1 MGRERMIEWLN
12 QHVGA
17 DAATYLGT
25 FLAVVALVYGGS
37 KIVKRVQK
45 QKQNVKN
52 GNGIQ
57 AGGNVTINVN
67 SKEN

>member
-1 MGRERMIEWLN
+1 MIEWLN

-37 KIVKRVQK
+37 KFVKRV

>member
-1 MGRERMIEWLN
+1 MIEWLN
-12 QHVGA
+12 QYVGA

-37 KIVKRVQK
+37 KFVKRV

>member
-1 MGRERMIEWLN
+1 MVEWLN
-12 QHVGA
+12 QHIGA

-25 FLAVVALVYGGS
+25 FLAIVALVYGGS
-37 KIVKRVQK
+37 KIVKKV

-67 SKEN
+67 KKRN